1 MIMHRI
7 IDFLKSWLL
16 PTAMITGTLIY
27 LVFAF
32 VPALSG
38 AKPFFLGVAQIL
50 MPTAIFLMLFF
61 TFCKINI
68 RDMKPRL
75 WHLEMLA
82 LQVVL
87 TLGWMAVIY
96 YFMKPAS
103 YAELV
108 GEGVLA
114 CLMSPTAAAAAVVT
128 GKLGGSAAS
137 LTSYTLESNIVSAL
151 LVTFVCPIIHPIA
164 GLNLLAAFLRVLV
177 RVSFLLVLPFILAMA
192 LKYVMPKVHAR
203 LAALKDVAF
212 YIWGCSLTMVTG
224 MTMRVVFAYLG
235 HPWLVFSL
243 VVAALLI
250 CVMKFGLGKAIGS
263 RTGKVDKISAGQAFG
278 QKNTMFTI
286 WMALSWL
293 SPVAAV
299 APGSYV
305 IWQNIINSYQLWKMG
320 KKN

>member
-1 MIMHRI
+1 M
-7 IDFLKSWLL
+7 
-16 PTAMITGTLIY
+16 AMITGTLIY

-38 AKPFFLGVAQIL
+38 AKPFFLGAAQIL

-114 CLMSPTAAAAAVVT
+114 CLMSPTAAAAAM
-128 GKLGGSAAS
+128 AA
-137 LTSYTLESNIVSAL
+137 TPCRRREAN
-151 LVTFVCPIIHPIA
+151 P
-164 GLNLLAAFLRVLV
+164 
-177 RVSFLLVLPFILAMA
+177 
-192 LKYVMPKVHAR
+192 
-203 LAALKDVAF
+203 
-212 YIWGCSLTMVTG
+212 
-224 MTMRVVFAYLG
+224 TMRGTEATVLSTF
-235 HPWLVFSL
+235 W
-243 VVAALLI
+243 
-250 CVMKFGLGKAIGS
+250 
-263 RTGKVDKISAGQAFG
+263 AGMPAS
-278 QKNTMFTI
+278 K
-286 WMALSWL
+286 
-293 SPVAAV
+293 
-299 APGSYV
+299 
-305 IWQNIINSYQLWKMG
+305 
-320 KKN
+320 